1 MCPGWAT
8 AAWKDRG
15 MAIMD
20 RDEFWTI
27 VGPAREG
34 VDTRTAEGAEQVAER
49 VGQRLA
55 ELGRE
60 TAVAFDLRYAALGA
74 ESYDWNL
81 WGAAYLMKGGCSDDA
96 FDYFR
101 GWLVTQGRS
110 TWERALRDPDTLAE
124 LGIDP
129 DDDFLE
135 CERMLSIGRA
145 AFDQDTD
152 FYAAVDAARAELP
165 ADTFTG
171 PLLGDDFDHDDDH
184 EAHARYPRLARVY
197 E

>member
-1 MCPGWAT
+1 
-8 AAWKDRG
+8 

-20 RDEFWTI
+20 RDEFWAI
-27 VGPAREG
+27 VDRAREG
-34 VDTRTAEGAEQVAER
+34 VDDTRTGEGAEEVAGR
-49 VGQRLA
+49 VGHRLT

-60 TAVAFDLRYAALGA
+60 AAVAFQVRYDALGP

-81 WGAAYLMKGGCSDDA
+81 WGAAYLVKGGCSDDA

-101 GWLVTQGRS
+101 GWLVAQGRS

-124 LGIDP
+124 LGMDP

-135 CERMLSIGRA
+135 CEDMLYVGRA
-145 AFDQDTD
+145 AFERVED

-165 ADTFTG
+165 AATFNG
-171 PLLGDDFDHDDDH
+171 PLLGDEFDHDDTG
-184 EAHARYPRLARVY
+184 EVRARYPRLAEIY
-197 E
+197 L

>member
-1 MCPGWAT
+1 
-8 AAWKDRG
+8 

-20 RDEFWTI
+20 RDQFWAI
-27 VGPAREG
+27 VDRAREG
-34 VDTRTAEGAEQVAER
+34 IDDTRSGEGAAIVAGR
-49 VGQRLA
+49 IGNRLT

-60 TAVAFDLRYAALGA
+60 AAVAFDLRYDALGA

-101 GWLVTQGRS
+101 GWLVAQGRS
-110 TWERALRDPDTLAE
+110 TWEQALQDPDTLAE

-135 CERMLSIGRA
+135 CEEMLGVGRA
-145 AFDQDTD
+145 AFGEDTD
-152 FYAAVDAARAELP
+152 YYIAVDAARAEFP
-165 ADTFTG
+165 ADTFNG
-171 PLLGDDFDHDDDH
+171 RLLGDDFDHNDD
-184 EAHARYPRLARVY
+184 EAVRVRCPRLAETY
-197 E
+197 L

>member
-1 MCPGWAT
+1 
-8 AAWKDRG
+8 

-20 RDEFWTI
+20 QDEFWAI
-27 VGPAREG
+27 VDRAREG
-34 VDTRTAEGAEQVAER
+34 IEDTRTAEGAKQVAEK

-60 TAVAFDLRYAALGA
+60 AAVAFDLRYAVLDA

-81 WGAAYLMKGGCSDDA
+81 WGAAYLMRGGCSDDA

-110 TWERALRDPDTLAE
+110 IWERALRDPDTLAE

-129 DDDFLE
+129 DDDFLL
-135 CERMLSIGRA
+135 CESMLSVGRA
-145 AFDQDTD
+145 AFDEDAD
-152 FYAAVDAARAELP
+152 FFDAVDAARAELP
-165 ADTFTG
+165 ADTFNG
-171 PLLGDDFDHDDDH
+171 PLLGDDFDHEDDD
-184 EAHARYPRLARVY
+184 AVHARYPRLAEIY
-197 E
+197 L